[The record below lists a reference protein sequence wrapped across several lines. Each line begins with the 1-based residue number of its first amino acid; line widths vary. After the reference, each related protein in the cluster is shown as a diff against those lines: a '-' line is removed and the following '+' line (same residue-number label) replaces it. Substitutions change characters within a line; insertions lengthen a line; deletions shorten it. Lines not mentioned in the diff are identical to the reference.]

1 MSEVSIETARYNM
14 VEQQVRP
21 WDVLDDNVLNLL
33 SDVPREE
40 FAPAGYQNA
49 AFADTCIPLAHDEVM
64 MPPRLEG
71 RLLQALAIQP
81 TDTVLEIGT
90 GSGFVTTL
98 LAKQARFVYSVDIE
112 QDFVDAASQKL
123 AADGTVNIKIE
134 QGDASHGWSQHGPY
148 DAIAVTGSMPVLPNE
163 LQESLKLGGRLFV
176 IVGDSP
182 VMEAKLITRLSQTE
196 FRTDILFE
204 TDLPALQNC
213 EQPNRFVL

>member
-1 MSEVSIETARYNM
+1 MSDMSIETARYNM

-21 WDVLDDNVLNLL
+21 WEVLDDNALNLL
-33 SDVPREE
+33 ADVPREE
-40 FAPAGYQNA
+40 FVPAGYQNV
-49 AFADTCIPLAHDEVM
+49 AFADLSIPLPHGEVM

-81 TDTVLEIGT
+81 TDNVLEIGT

-112 QDFVDAASQKL
+112 QDFVNTASQKL
-123 AADGTVNIKIE
+123 ATDGTVNVRIE
-134 QGDASHGWSQHGPY
+134 QGDASHGWPQHGPY
-148 DAIAVTGSMPVLPNE
+148 DAIAVTGSMPVLPSE
-163 LQESLKLGGRLFV
+163 LQESLRIGGRLFV

-196 FRTDILFE
+196 FRTDDLFE

-213 EQPNRFVL
+213 DQPNRFVL